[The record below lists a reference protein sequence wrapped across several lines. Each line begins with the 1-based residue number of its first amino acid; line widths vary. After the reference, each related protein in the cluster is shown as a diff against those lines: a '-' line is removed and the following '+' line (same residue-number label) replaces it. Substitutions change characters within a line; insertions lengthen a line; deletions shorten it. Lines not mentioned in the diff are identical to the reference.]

1 MTTITQKIPNLLG
14 GISQQPDAKK
24 YPGEVRD
31 MVNAFPEYA
40 LGLMKRPGAKLESS
54 LRGAA
59 TPGGTEGTREW
70 GATEKWFDIN
80 IDGVPY
86 VGQINDYAN
95 TGVTGHHIN
104 LKLWYKESGLP
115 RAVSYDDYYS
125 NPAYISSGSWATY
138 VANINSEASALSS
151 KISGLTTFQNEQKT
165 YYTNY
170 QATNDQFNNIFDI
183 STTYN
188 LGEVYQFINN
198 AILEDSN
205 GNISYI
211 RDGGT
216 MSGSLPSIQATA
228 SITLSDNLIT
238 EINLTSAGAGY
249 ETPPAAT
256 ISGSGSAATAE
267 VVLNETGDLKSIN
280 VTNAGGNYF
289 DIPIVSFTGGLKDYK
304 ATAVVNWFTQEV
316 VKVLVED
323 GDFIDL
329 ADPNNRRETGCN
341 IGQHPSGYGGHD
353 GSFEGQRLF
362 QKNGF
367 DEYGN
372 PTLVTNDVEFY
383 NTGRDQMVFSDG
395 SGLCTGIQGI
405 YLHKKDL
412 TGKSKIR
419 IMAATG
425 NKNWPSAEGA
435 SAHNGVSH
443 SYGDGTKHYSV
454 GTYNGGQYN
463 DYKDGPYGNSRY
475 PKLDVYIAK
484 AGVTAFGHGGQ
495 ESGWTGSTDPNGP
508 PDSNYLSAHP
518 DLYSGSGYRGDWQ
531 HIGQIFSNDPDKNS
545 DEPYY
550 LSEYEFDIPAELRGP
565 DCYIAVGTST
575 QTPGILAA
583 DTSKKF
589 TVTTLTLL
597 NETPTTTDITDSEV
611 VFTENTALSSRVPD
625 QFPLYQQNYYP
636 PGGPWTVLD
645 FFPTTPSSFFG
656 TLTTPN
662 RITYFN
668 EGITT
673 AVADVIMG
681 YSVNKINLTNPGSN
695 YNNNLA
701 TTISIAAG
709 NSTSQ
714 ATATVTLKPTFAVE
728 TTNVG
733 LGYVTA
739 TGTITGGG
747 GTGATAS
754 IDISQGKIQNI
765 TVTGG
770 DSNYISDP
778 TLTISPPSLAGGTTF
793 PISASTGEFTE
804 TSTNRVFRIGVDKTD
819 AYPILM
825 NRLDP
830 DSKIW
835 ELIEVT
841 KATDADG
848 SALATY
854 EAGTYATEQ
863 TTYEGLITARNNAIT
878 TTDGSYPTF
887 DTSIAPANDY
897 FADDLNGG
905 TVDLT
910 KLKIVT
916 FQDTT
921 FILNPTKKV
930 SYTTYKTP
938 VSTFEDGFLFFNVL
952 TSGDYKVNLTKLQ
965 NDPSG
970 LQPNELN
977 YIRTVDSSFGTNGTI
992 VATATYSTSTA
1003 TVEAMRAALESSFQS
1018 AYGSFTSNFDFIKSG
1033 NGIYIKSKAGF
1044 AGVQFELEVESP
1056 QSGAFEAV
1064 RHEIGSASQLPTQIK
1079 DGYKVKIVNTTD
1091 VNADDMYLEFRT
1103 ETDNEY
1109 SAGTWVEAPG
1119 FNIPTKIDKTTMPHA
1134 LTINPN
1140 GSFSFAPWPHW
1151 EDRLVGDEVT
1161 NPTPHFISTT
1171 GGINR
1176 YIKDIFVYRNRL
1188 GFLTEDYVSLSKAGE
1203 FFNFFAKSAV
1213 ASGNDDPIDIS
1224 VSDNDSPSLNYVS
1237 KETAGLLLYGKTG
1250 QYLLATDSDILS
1262 PTTAKINKVAGYEA
1276 DMDNPAIS
1284 LGSTTAFIS
1293 KTASTTK
1300 MFELLKVNALEP
1312 PQSIEQTRTVPE
1324 LVPTD
1329 VDSIVGS
1336 PDVGL
1341 VSFGKVGTKD
1351 LYHFNYLRA
1360 ADQEIGSAWYRWKLP
1375 GNLEHQFFDGNSYHT
1390 ILRTDNNEHVVV
1402 SFDVA
1407 QSSTDGVLSLES
1419 GKKTDLHLDVFQNNP
1434 FTTYTEVA
1442 GGSYVNKTKVYL
1454 PTAKVTGLKLVVVM
1468 YSNRSQVFDEDNVTY
1483 TTGSDSYGD
1492 YVEVSGDWRGSDVF
1506 IGYKFDMSVELPRM
1520 YYKKSEN
1527 QQVSSDIDADLILHR
1542 LRVKTGLTGPVD
1554 YKIKIIGIPVRTST
1568 VSVTP
1573 PEQYLLNSTNMTESA
1588 VHDVPVYQRN
1598 NNTTITIQSN
1608 TAFPT
1613 TIESINWEGRYS
1625 TNYYRRS

>member
-86 VGQINDYAN
+86 VGQINDYN
-95 TGVTGHHIN
+95 HTGLTDHHIN
-104 LKLWYKESGLP
+104 LKLWYKDSGLP

-165 YYTNY
+165 YYTNF

-216 MSGSLPSIQATA
+216 MTGGLPSIQATA
-228 SITLSDNLIT
+228 SINLDDNQITAITLTDGGS
-238 EINLTSAGAGY
+238 GY
-249 ETPPAAT
+249 ETTPTLT
-256 ISGSGSAATAE
+256 ISGSGTQALA
-267 VVLNETGDLKSIN
+267 
-280 VTNAGGNYF
+280 
-289 DIPIVSFTGGLKDYK
+289 SFTMS
-304 ATAVVNWFTQEV
+304 T
-316 VKVLVED
+316 
-323 GDFIDL
+323 I
-329 ADPNNRRETGCN
+329 
-341 IGQHPSGYGGHD
+341 
-353 GSFEGQRLF
+353 
-362 QKNGF
+362 
-367 DEYGN
+367 
-372 PTLVTNDVEFY
+372 
-383 NTGRDQMVFSDG
+383 
-395 SGLCTGIQGI
+395 
-405 YLHKKDL
+405 
-412 TGKSKIR
+412 
-419 IMAATG
+419 
-425 NKNWPSAEGA
+425 
-435 SAHNGVSH
+435 
-443 SYGDGTKHYSV
+443 
-454 GTYNGGQYN
+454 GTY
-463 DYKDGPYGNSRY
+463 
-475 PKLDVYIAK
+475 KLLNV
-484 AGVTAFGHGGQ
+484 
-495 ESGWTGSTDPNGP
+495 
-508 PDSNYLSAHP
+508 SN
-518 DLYSGSGYRGDWQ
+518 SGSGYSQRPIVSVDSGFPNYNATALINTSGNVSAVYLDGDKRFSPNDNTSEVTLGSAILTNPSGAGNTVNSGFK
-531 HIGQIFSNDPDKNS
+531 IGSDYWFFGRYIYGCGYAACSFYHDGNRYIDIPAQDLTNYSTIRVYAQAGSGSNGGEKPSWEHSSYNGVYKRALQRLILSFYDKDIDGTDPGWNDWNDADHHLVKDCYVSPFQPTTAGTVHPYCACVTDPTTGTFSNDYPSDDTEYTPVDITIPPEFRKKNVYIRI
-545 DEPYY
+545 DQPFKGDPYY
-550 LSEYEFDIPAELRGP
+550 SLGVKIAANNY
-565 DCYIAVGTST
+565 AVGSIELIPTTRTGSDVDLTFTNNSLETGNPVSAAANIKVGKEITGVSLTSA
-575 QTPGILAA
+575 G
-583 DTSKKF
+583 SGYN
-589 TVTTLTLL
+589 VG
-597 NETPTTTDITDSEV
+597 TPTTIAFS
-611 VFTENTALSSRVPD
+611 
-625 QFPLYQQNYYP
+625 
-636 PGGPWTVLD
+636 GGN
-645 FFPTTPSSFFG
+645 PTTP
-656 TLTTPN
+656 
-662 RITYFN
+662 
-668 EGITT
+668 
-673 AVADVIMG
+673 
-681 YSVNKINLTNPGSN
+681 
-695 YNNNLA
+695 
-701 TTISIAAG
+701 
-709 NSTSQ
+709 
-714 ATATVTLKPTFAVE
+714 ATAELTITPSFTAAA
-728 TTNVG
+728 TNVG

-770 DSNYISDP
+770 DSNYTSNP
-778 TLTISPPSLAGGTTF
+778 TLTISTPSLQAGTTF

-863 TTYEGLITARNNAIT
+863 TTYEGLITAHNNAIT

-910 KLKIVT
+910 KLKVVT

-952 TSGDYKVNLTKLQ
+952 TSGDYKVNLTKLL

-970 LQPNELN
+970 NQPHELN
-977 YIRTVDSSFGTNGTI
+977 YIRTVDTSFGTNGVIT
-992 VATATYSTSTA
+992 ATATYSTSTA

-1103 ETDNEY
+1103 ETDNEF

-1119 FNIPTKIDKTTMPHA
+1119 FNIPIKIDKTTMPHA
-1134 LTINPN
+1134 LTINSD

-1442 GGSYVNKTKVYL
+1442 AGSYVNKTKVYL
-1454 PTAKVTGLKLVVVM
+1454 PTNKVTGLKLVVVM